1 MGADKADLRASIKT
15 SSINLGSDYSNYST
29 TSGDALEYKGNNN
42 NFKEMKQA
50 TRKLKRELGTH
61 NFEFAHPI
69 GEDGEAE
76 AEKERFTTTSRSAL
90 PSYDYQK
97 YGDTRAT
104 LSTEAKGD
112 LRKSHFELGFE
123 KTVYRTDQQDG
134 Y

>member
-1 MGADKADLRASIKT
+1 MG
-15 SSINLGSDYSNYST
+15 
-29 TSGDALEYKGNNN
+29 
-42 NFKEMKQA
+42 

-69 GEDGEAE
+69 GEGGEAE

-123 KTVYRTDQQDG
+123 KAEYRTDQQDG
-134 Y
+134 YPPRELDPAIREENREAASNLKEALKKTSLVIGDDAEYY